1 MQWSIGRDAWII
13 QDGNYADFERG
24 QVVELA
30 VEVVFEST
38 TPAKSALVGAR
49 RVDASTYDV
58 TGRVIAIDDDVWV
71 LDIGL
76 RVYSSSRRPSW
87 GAVGDVVAGRAYVG
101 VDAFAYVERLAERPS
116 IPPLLYTWTIE
127 RIERLG
133 RPSTGEGRA
142 RAGASREVV
151 ATDASADDDGHASYV
166 LHCCLDPSPARRGPL
181 WP

>member
-1 MQWSIGRDAWII
+1 MEWSIGLDSWII
-13 QDGNYADFERG
+13 QDGNYSDFERG

-58 TGRVIAIDDDVWV
+58 TGRVVAIDDDVWV

-76 RVYSSSRRPSW
+76 QVYSSSRRPSW
-87 GAVGDVVAGRAYVG
+87 VAVGDLVAGRAQVG
-101 VDAFAYVERLAERPS
+101 VDAFAYLEQLSERAS

-127 RIERLG
+127 RIERMG
-133 RPSTGEGRA
+133 RPSTDEGRA
-142 RAGASREVV
+142 RDSASREVG
-151 ATDASADDDGHASYV
+151 ATDAWADDDGHASYV
-166 LHCCLDPSPARRGPL
+166 LHCSLNPAAARRGPM
-181 WP
+181 PP